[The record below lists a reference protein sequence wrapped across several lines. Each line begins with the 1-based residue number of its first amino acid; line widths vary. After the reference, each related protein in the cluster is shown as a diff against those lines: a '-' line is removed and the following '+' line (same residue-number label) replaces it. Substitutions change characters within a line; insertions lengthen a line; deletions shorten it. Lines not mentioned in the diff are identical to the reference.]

1 MIIQIKVNLQV
12 FWKDKTNQELTSLA
26 AVNCIEP
33 LFREL
38 RNAKRVF
45 LSVFTENF
53 VIVRNY

>member
-1 MIIQIKVNLQV
+1 
-12 FWKDKTNQELTSLA
+12 
-26 AVNCIEP
+26 VNCIEP

-45 LSVFTENF
+45 LSVFRENF